1 MLIYI
6 MFNYKS
12 SKDYHEHI
20 NNKYCKENNQSFEL
34 EIFVFFSIIIFLI
47 IMIFFNKNDF
57 NSNNNNNN
65 NNNSNNN
72 FNSNNNN
79 SNNNNSNNNYPPIFI
94 PDHSGNSCYLQVV
107 LQYLYYIYK
116 TFNDKNKDINEL
128 LSNDGK
134 IIFNN
139 IGEIHKLVSSNNY
152 DEVTKNKSNI
162 FVQAINEKIK
172 KILKFDDSQNDA
184 IEVIQKL
191 FDYEQ
196 NYILNKPFGN
206 KYTINN
212 KIQRFEIKKDI
223 YTDSDHQNIINN
235 YSKIINNYLKNISL
249 ISVYLKDINTNK
261 LSIHQQVKLY
271 NILIN
276 ILNINNTININE
288 TLFDNVQDIL
298 NINNEIS
305 LINEI
310 NPQNFTINDN
320 SKEENINDVTDYTKK
335 INNNEFKE
343 KLNHIKKDL
352 IDNIKKYEIFFYIDK
367 NKYENISIKSS
378 IMDDS
383 ILNYISSNENRLSVP
398 NMMFFSNKNQLNAS
412 DFPLIFN
419 MIVNEKSYKYKLI
432 NAYVFYGDSKESKK
446 LNENLNKLKTNQL
459 KVCNKFSTEISN
471 GHYYSIIPCYNE
483 KNELISTY
491 KISTNKWEEIQNNNE
506 EGFIKCNGGQYI
518 LLDKID

>member
-1 MLIYI
+1 

-34 EIFVFFSIIIFLI
+34 KIFVFFSIIIFIIIFLI

-79 SNNNNSNNNYPPIFI
+79 SNNNYPHIFI
-94 PDHSGNSCYLQVV
+94 PSHSGNSCYLQVV

-139 IGEIHKLVSSNNY
+139 IKNIHQLVSSNNY
-152 DEVTKNKSNI
+152 NEVTKNKSNKL
-162 FVQAINEKIK
+162 VKATNQKIK
-172 KILKFDDSQNDA
+172 DILGLDSSQNDA

-383 ILNYISSNENRLSVP
+383 ILNYISSNENILSVP
-398 NMMFFSNKNQLNAS
+398 NMMFFYTKIELNAS
-412 DFPLIFN
+412 NFPLIFN
-419 MIVNEKSYKYKLI
+419 IIVNKKSYKYKLI
-432 NAYVFYGDSKESKK
+432 NAYVFDGNSTESKK
-446 LNENLNKLKTNQL
+446 LNENLNKLETNQL
-459 KVCNKFSTEISN
+459 KICDQFSTEISS
-471 GHYYSIIPCYNE
+471 GHYYSIIPCYDKSN
-483 KNELISTY
+483 KLKSTY